1 MAGISNHTIV
11 KLIEKNTNDD
21 LKGNFIGVF
30 PFYINKFIN
39 LHDLLIQSGATYPFV
54 IMNTDRSDKKRHTLV
69 EFFKIHIQKKKF
81 YLIDLDLKDLKNL

>member
-54 IMNTDRSDKKRHTLV
+54 IMNTDRSDKKKAHTDGV
-69 EFFKIHIQKKKF
+69 F
-81 YLIDLDLKDLKNL
+81 